1 MIDLNT
7 KSEILNKL
15 AAGVDADE
23 IARDFTDTL
32 NAALAEQ
39 KQATKELEFMEK
51 IGSLVDDINVALL
64 DYCELHGAKNSDGK
78 FFSTDELIEAFKA
91 KLAGAKICCTI
102 KAANAPAPTT
112 TGAQPDLGRE
122 VERIVDEALSNV
134 SEEDWNKVL
143 NLLNHLFGN

>member
-7 KSEILNKL
+7 KSEILNRL

-39 KQATKELEFMEK
+39 KQAAKELEFMEK

-78 FFSTDELIEAFKA
+78 FFSTDELIAAFKA
-91 KLAGAKICCTI
+91 KIEGPNTTCSCARSPE
-102 KAANAPAPTT
+102 PARSNV
-112 TGAQPDLGRE
+112 PDLNML
-122 VERIVDEALSNV
+122 VERAVDDALSNV
-134 SEEDWNKVL
+134 KEEDWSKVL
-143 NLLNHLFGN
+143 AFLNSVFGN

>member
-15 AAGVDADE
+15 AAGVAADE

-39 KQATKELEFMEK
+39 KQAARELEFMEK
-51 IGSLVDDINVALL
+51 VGSLVDEINVVLL

-78 FFSTDELIEAFKA
+78 FFTTDELIAAFKA
-91 KLAGAKICCTI
+91 KIEGPNTTCQCVRSPE
-102 KAANAPAPTT
+102 PARSNV
-112 TGAQPDLGRE
+112 PDLNMI
-122 VERIVDEALSNV
+122 VERAMDNALSNV
-134 SEEDWNKVL
+134 KEEDWNKVL
-143 NLLNHLFGN
+143 AFLNGVFGN